1 MTYLRYLLVFI
12 PLTIIGHFLHWSESA
27 MFFMSCLAIIPLAGY
42 LGVAT
47 EEIATYTGP
56 KMGGFLNATFG
67 NATEL
72 IIAFFALKAGLFDVV
87 KASLAGS
94 VLGNIL
100 FVLGFSIFLGGL
112 KHKELKF
119 DAELGKFTATMLM
132 FAIIGLSLPAVF
144 TYSIPDGDLTSKYE
158 SFSTIVAVLL
168 LVIYVV
174 GLVYS
179 FRNHDDLYG
188 VEHAEDVTAEWSK
201 GYSIFIMAISTVFIA
216 LESEFLVKS
225 IEPMTAA
232 LGIKKSF
239 IGLILIPIVGNAA
252 EHTTA
257 VVMALKNKMDIAIEI
272 AVGSCLQI
280 ALFVAPL
287 LVLVS
292 LFFVPMSIIFLPIEL
307 FIFAASV
314 AIATRIVS
322 SGKTNW
328 LEGLLLLAI
337 YAIAA
342 VGFYL
347 I

>member
-1 MTYLRYLLVFI
+1 
-12 PLTIIGHFLHWSESA
+12 
-27 MFFMSCLAIIPLAGY
+27 
-42 LGVAT
+42 
-47 EEIATYTGP
+47 
-56 KMGGFLNATFG
+56 
-67 NATEL
+67 
-72 IIAFFALKAGLFDVV
+72 
-87 KASLAGS
+87 
-94 VLGNIL
+94 
-100 FVLGFSIFLGGL
+100 
-112 KHKELKF
+112 LKF